1 MIIINIF
8 DFSISFL
15 NMIRITFLVFNYL
28 KKSWNIFKLFDL
40 HEYIYIFH
48 QLILIEL
55 GLLYENLIYL
65 IFYYLVF
72 SFYLIKIETY

>member
-72 SFYLIKIETY
+72 SFK